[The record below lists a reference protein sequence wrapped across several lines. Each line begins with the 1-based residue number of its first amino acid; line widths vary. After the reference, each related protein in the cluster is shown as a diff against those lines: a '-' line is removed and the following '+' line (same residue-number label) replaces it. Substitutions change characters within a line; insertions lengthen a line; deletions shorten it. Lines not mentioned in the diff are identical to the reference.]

1 MIRLSS
7 SRRFDMKSCLLHR
20 VTKLAKLQPG
30 PITVID
36 EIAEEQHFACA
47 SLESMQLALQ
57 KEEEE
62 EKDRSLCAAFLFS
75 FLFYDGRRS
84 NLLSLF
90 NQRLIT
96 YRIVAGCWV

>member
-1 MIRLSS
+1 M
-7 SRRFDMKSCLLHR
+7 DK
-20 VTKLAKLQPG
+20 
-30 PITVID
+30 
-36 EIAEEQHFACA
+36 IAEEPHFACA

-75 FLFYDGRRS
+75 FFFYNGQRAK
-84 NLLSLF
+84 LLSLF

-96 YRIVAGCWV
+96 YRIVIKGLTNARKRAPPAL